1 MSRAFYE
8 KVRPSRTLRAAE
20 RSRKNKQIESFKRFR
35 SRRRVDRAKREFLA
49 LTDQTAWQLIDRLA
63 LGSESGTTA
72 RPISNSTPDLDRL
85 NVLLEE
91 LKNSAIPD
99 RMLHLWV
106 CIRRYDHLCMVV
118 NSCREAAR

>member
-1 MSRAFYE
+1 MKKHDHPE
-8 KVRPSRTLRAAE
+8 PSELPSAAGKT
-20 RSRKNKQIESFKRFR
+20 SKPNLFKRIR
-35 SRRRVDRAKREFLA
+35 SRRRFDRAKREFLA

-72 RPISNSTPDLDRL
+72 RPISNSKPDLDRL

-99 RMLHLWV
+99 RMLRLWV
-106 CIRRYDHLCMVV
+106 CNRRYDHLCMVA
-118 NSCREAAR
+118 NSCR